1 MLSHFILDLLRSSY
15 IAERSLADSIASD
28 LSLCLTFLYA
38 FYLFFFFCK
47 MSLSIQFLSFSTLT
61 DEVYIY
67 NKDKNCY
74 KTSSHKSKVKYFC
87 VEAFLWSLSSAFL
100 LKKFMRIMIE

>member
-1 MLSHFILDLLRSSY
+1 
-15 IAERSLADSIASD
+15 
-28 LSLCLTFLYA
+28 
-38 FYLFFFFCK
+38 

-61 DEVYIY
+61 DEVYTY

-87 VEAFLWSLSSAFL
+87 VEIFLWSLSSEFL
-100 LKKFMRIMIE
+100 LNNFKSIVIE